1 MRIISQLG
9 MDFPYEQII
18 VFIDDNHVKCKPVSD
33 MSAKSYLLGEYDT
46 AERAKEVFN
55 SINVSYYNI
64 PLMEQEGALYNQTT
78 FVMPEE

>member
-18 VFIDDNHVKCKPVSD
+18 VFIDDNFVKCKPVSD

-46 AERAKEVFN
+46 VQRAKEVFS
-55 SINVSYYNI
+55 SINTSYYNI
-64 PLMEQEGALYNQTT
+64 PLMELGGALFNQTT
-78 FVMPEE
+78 FVMPEK

>member
-18 VFIDDNHVKCKPVSD
+18 VFIDDNFVKCKPVSD
-33 MSAKSYLLGEYDT
+33 MSAKSYFLGEYDT
-46 AERAKEVFN
+46 EERARKVFN
-55 SINVSYYNI
+55 EIHDNYARLDTESMV
-64 PLMEQEGALYNQTT
+64 

>member
-18 VFIDDNHVKCKPVSD
+18 VFIDDNFVKCKPVSD
-33 MSAKSYLLGEYDT
+33 MSAKSYFLGEYDKE
-46 AERAKEVFN
+46 ERAREVFN
-55 SINVSYYNI
+55 EIHDNYAHFDTSSMV
-64 PLMEQEGALYNQTT
+64 